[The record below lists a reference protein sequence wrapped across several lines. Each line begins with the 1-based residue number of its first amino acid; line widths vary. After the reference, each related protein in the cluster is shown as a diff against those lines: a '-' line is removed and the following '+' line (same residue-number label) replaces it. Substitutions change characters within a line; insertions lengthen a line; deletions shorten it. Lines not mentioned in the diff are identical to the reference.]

1 MAESAK
7 AKQAASTE
15 LTEKQQR
22 FRRLMAQGAREGAV
36 IGMIVLC
43 IYLAMALFTFSA
55 SDPGW
60 ASIGHDTRVD
70 NAAGRSGAWLASLLV
85 DFFGQVSWLFPVMI
99 AGYAVMLIRRRHESL
114 DLHWPLFMVRF
125 GGFLLILLSAT
136 SLLSLYSVFG
146 LGASSG
152 GVRSEERRVG
162 KECGCRWARVR

>member
-7 AKQAASTE
+7 AKKAVSAE
-15 LTEKQQR
+15 LTEKQKR

-36 IGMIVLC
+36 IGLIVLC
-43 IYLAMALFTFSA
+43 IYLAMALFTFSP

-60 ASIGHDTRVD
+60 ASIGHDTSVQ
-70 NAAGRSGAWLASLLV
+70 NYAGRTGAWLASLLM
-85 DFFGQVSWLFPVMI
+85 DFFGHVSWLFPAMI
-99 AGYAVMLIRRRHESL
+99 AGYAVMLIRLRNQSL

-146 LGASSG
+146 LG
-152 GVRSEERRVG
+152 
-162 KECGCRWARVR
+162 